1 MIDPK
6 LFHLINRLSFGAT
19 PGQIQQIQQMGI
31 DAYIKA
37 QLQPQTISYPADLNE
52 RLKPLN
58 TIVWQPGDVI
68 QADKQVKEE
77 MKRLGSDPKTR
88 AKSQQNFYRK
98 IAQQARR
105 GRLLRAFAS
114 PRQLE
119 EVMVDFW
126 YNHFNVFLGKSALTR
141 QFFSSY
147 EQHAIRPYA
156 LGKFRQLLGA
166 TAKHPAM
173 LVYLDNWRNTAPG
186 SPGAKGQFQGLNE
199 NYARELLELHTL
211 GVNGGYTQK
220 DIIELAKILTGWGL
234 FRPLQKTSTKDG
246 FYFEEARHD
255 FSNKT
260 FLGHSIKGSGIEEG
274 EEALNILARHPSTAQ
289 HISYKLVQNFVSDN
303 PPNSLVQ
310 KLAKTFLDSDG
321 HIATVLQTLFKSD
334 EFWQPNVYQT
344 KFKTPYRYIVSVMRV
359 SGTVTNFDSLD
370 GILNQLGMPLYGCPS
385 PDGYKN
391 IQSAWLNPDA
401 MVRRSSLSVPLSG
414 GLLQDGKSIDVAFL
428 IETLGNN
435 LSPKTR
441 SILEK
446 SDPNLRGALILGSP
460 EFMMY

>member
-1 MIDPK
+1 
-6 LFHLINRLSFGAT
+6 
-19 PGQIQQIQQMGI
+19 
-31 DAYIKA
+31 
-37 QLQPQTISYPADLNE
+37 
-52 RLKPLN
+52 
-58 TIVWQPGDVI
+58 
-68 QADKQVKEE
+68 
-77 MKRLGSDPKTR
+77 
-88 AKSQQNFYRK
+88 
-98 IAQQARR
+98 
-105 GRLLRAFAS
+105 
-114 PRQLE
+114 
-119 EVMVDFW
+119 
-126 YNHFNVFLGKSALTR
+126 
-141 QFFSSY
+141 
-147 EQHAIRPYA
+147 
-156 LGKFRQLLGA
+156 
-166 TAKHPAM
+166 
-173 LVYLDNWRNTAPG
+173 
-186 SPGAKGQFQGLNE
+186 GQFQGLNE

-321 HIATVLQTLFKSD
+321 NIATVLQTLFQSD

-370 GILNQLGMPLYGCPS
+370 GILNQLGM
-385 PDGYKN
+385 
-391 IQSAWLNPDA
+391 
-401 MVRRSSLSVPLSG
+401 
-414 GLLQDGKSIDVAFL
+414 
-428 IETLGNN
+428 
-435 LSPKTR
+435 
-441 SILEK
+441 
-446 SDPNLRGALILGSP
+446 
-460 EFMMY
+460 